1 MHAFKSKNEEQ
12 ICSVRSEKNGKKEKT
27 LQSLRGL
34 LLEAEDINKMNI

>member
-27 LQSLRGL
+27 LQFLWGL
-34 LLEAEDINKMNI
+34 LLEAEDLNKMNI

>member
-1 MHAFKSKNEEQ
+1 MKN
-12 ICSVRSEKNGKKEKT
+12 IFVASGLKKMERKKKT